1 MKQDFKF
8 SNGEEVRD
16 VVSGFNGIIDCCS
29 VWLNGCIRY
38 SVQPK
43 MKEGETTRPD
53 SLWMDEQSL
62 EKISDG
68 ILGKVEPQYTGGPS
82 FASKDKKKDTTK

>member
-1 MKQDFKF
+1 MKVKFKF

-16 VVSGFNGIIDCCS
+16 VVSGFTGIIDCIS
-29 VWLNGCIRY
+29 LWLNGCRRY

-53 SLWMDEQSL
+53 SIWIDEESL
-62 EKISDG
+62 EKLSDG
-68 ILGKVEPQYTGGPS
+68 VKEVVEPTKTGGPS
-82 FASKDKKKDTTK
+82 FSSSDARM